1 MKDRIKKVLSIVF
14 EIDESQITD
23 ISSPEN
29 VENWDSLGHLNLI
42 VVLEDEFQVK
52 FTDDEISEMLNFK
65 LIEVILK
72 EKANSEY

>member
-1 MKDRIKKVLSIVF
+1 MKDRIKKILSIVF
-14 EIDESQITD
+14 EIDESQISD
-23 ISSPEN
+23 LSSPEN

-42 VVLEDEFQVK
+42 VALEDEFEVK

-72 EKANSEY
+72 EKANT